1 MLTISCNGCNGTQ
14 NDLLT
19 ISSNCMNS
27 GNSVNAVNDI
37 NDLNG
42 VVLLSQNGTQVANN
56 GCNCGCN
63 NNNNNTNPI
72 AARVNIVPNSNDNG
86 RTGYLSGCYR
96 RRCN

>member
-1 MLTISCNGCNGTQ
+1 
-14 NDLLT
+14 
-19 ISSNCMNS
+19 MNS
-27 GNSVNAVNDI
+27 ENSVNAVNDI

-63 NNNNNTNPI
+63 NNNNTNPI